1 MQKAKIILT
10 IFLALAGF
18 GLQGAEI
25 PLQELPKINDFAIV
39 DDEGEQYIA
48 ATNGGLYHS
57 HDHGHSWRAHRT
69 GFGLPATMVEATPG
83 GEVYAFVVTLGL
95 LRLDAKTNLWEVVN
109 NRFGSQVRGAESLR
123 QAGRFRQLRRGL
135 AQAARP
141 LPPAIG
147 GGKAGA
153 GHLHRKMPG
162 LPRRRR
168 GWRNLYAT
176 GPD

>member
-109 NRFGSQVRGAESLR
+109 NRFGSQVLQQLSATRWRRKSG
-123 QAGRFRQLRRGL
+123 GRAFTPKNARSATASTGL
-135 AQAARP
+135 AKPIRNRP
-141 LPPAIG
+141 
-147 GGKAGA
+147 
-153 GHLHRKMPG
+153 
-162 LPRRRR
+162 
-168 GWRNLYAT
+168 
-176 GPD
+176 